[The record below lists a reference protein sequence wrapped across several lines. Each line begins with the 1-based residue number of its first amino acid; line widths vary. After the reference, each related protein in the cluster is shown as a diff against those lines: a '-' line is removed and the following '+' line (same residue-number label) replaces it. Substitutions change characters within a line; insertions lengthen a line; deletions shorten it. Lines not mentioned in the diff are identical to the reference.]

1 MAIHQIA
8 KIRINEWPVKTIFD
22 PLTYKEHTIIQI
34 DLGPILNLKLIP
46 SLELTLTLVC
56 TRSQSQFCI
65 DPSANSQPT
74 LFDYP

>member
-1 MAIHQIA
+1 MTNAWLKTNGHIFEFFKTSPFMAIHQIA

-46 SLELTLTLVC
+46 SLELTLTLV
-56 TRSQSQFCI
+56 
-65 DPSANSQPT
+65 
-74 LFDYP
+74 